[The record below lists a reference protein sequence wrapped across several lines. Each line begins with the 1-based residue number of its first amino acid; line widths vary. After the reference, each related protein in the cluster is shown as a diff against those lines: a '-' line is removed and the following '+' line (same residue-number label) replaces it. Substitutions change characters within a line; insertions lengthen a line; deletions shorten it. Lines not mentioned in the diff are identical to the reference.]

1 MKRNNKKKA
10 EPRSPSAPVPAEPE
24 MPAAGFDFTPKGKV
38 PADLCVPFADLEESL
53 IDCMRY
59 PIPKM
64 AVESC
69 DVTQLVHDLR
79 PSLTNPF
86 FAAGPGKM
94 IFEVEGYDI
103 DPRHLALVP
112 EFRGFLQ
119 KAEEFG
125 LSWFY
130 FAWPH
135 SEWPN
140 LVMLACSTKLSIRNL
155 DHETLQFG
163 MDRDELGEFLRS
175 QVARME
181 FHCAATGI
189 SEAALV
195 NQLEQVFV
203 RWFPDYLVDD
213 EPDSTDAASTKIE
226 SHRKGGA
233 Q

>member
-1 MKRNNKKKA
+1 MKRNRKKTDQ
-10 EPRSPSAPVPAEPE
+10 PSPTVPAEPE
-24 MPAAGFDFTPKGKV
+24 MPAAGFDFNPKV
-38 PADLCVPFADLEESL
+38 EAPADLFLPTAELEESL
-53 IDCMRY
+53 KDCMRY

-69 DVTQLVHDLR
+69 DVMQLVHDLR

-86 FAAGPGKM
+86 FAAGPGNM

-119 KAEEFG
+119 KAEEFCPC
-125 LSWFY
+125 WFY

-135 SEWPN
+135 SVWPN
-140 LVMLACSTKLSIRNL
+140 LVTLACSTQLSIRNL
-155 DHETLQFG
+155 DHKTLQFG
-163 MDRDELGEFLRS
+163 MDRVEIGEFLRS
-175 QVARME
+175 QVTRMQ

-189 SEAALV
+189 SEDALI

-203 RWFPDYLVDD
+203 RWFPDYLGND
-213 EPDSTDAASTKIE
+213 
-226 SHRKGGA
+226 
-233 Q
+233 